1 MGLYAVWHNAFLP
14 IFAFFK
20 LYNKSFL
27 KTPTMNYRYFIANKP
42 YNVICQFTPDNE
54 GQKTLADL
62 NFTFPKDV
70 YAIGRLDLDSEG
82 LLLLTS
88 DRSLNH
94 RLLNPQFAHERT
106 YLAQVEDIITE
117 KALQQLREG
126 VDIKIDKKI
135 HHTLPAKARIIVD
148 PSVYFNGNAIWER
161 EPPAKASGNKPMSWV
176 EIMLTEGKNRQ
187 VRRMCAKVGHACL
200 RLIRVK
206 IEDLTLGNLGV
217 NDVKELSK
225 KEMYQLL
232 DLNEN
237 M

>member
-1 MGLYAVWHNAFLP
+1 MF
-14 IFAFFK
+14 
-20 LYNKSFL
+20 
-27 KTPTMNYRYFIANKP
+27 RYFIANKP
-42 YNVICQFTPDNE
+42 YNVICQFTADSE

-106 YLAQVEDIITE
+106 YLIQVEDVMTDT
-117 KALQQLREG
+117 ALQLLREG

-135 HHTLPAKARIIVD
+135 HHTLPAKARLIED
-148 PSVYFNGNAIWER
+148 PSLYFNQKPIWER
-161 EPPAKASGNKPMSWV
+161 DPPAKSSGNKPMSWV
-176 EIMLTEGKNRQ
+176 EITLTEGKNRQ

-206 IEDLTLGNLGV
+206 IVDLSLGDLGV
-217 NDVKELSK
+217 NEVIELNK
-225 KEMYQLL
+225 NDMYNLL
-232 DLNEN
+232 KL
-237 M
+237 

>member
-1 MGLYAVWHNAFLP
+1 MF
-14 IFAFFK
+14 
-20 LYNKSFL
+20 
-27 KTPTMNYRYFIANKP
+27 RYFIANKP
-42 YNVICQFTPDNE
+42 YNVICQFTADNE

-62 NFTFPKDV
+62 NFTFPKDA

-106 YLAQVEDIITE
+106 YLVQVEEVITE

-126 VDIKIDKKI
+126 VDIKIEKKI
-135 HHTLPAKARIIVD
+135 HHTLPAKARLVED
-148 PSVYFNGNAIWER
+148 PSLYFNGNAIWER
-161 EPPAKASGNKPMSWV
+161 DPPAKASANRPMSWV
-176 EIMLTEGKNRQ
+176 EITLTEGKNRQ

-206 IEDLTLGNLGV
+206 IGNLSLGDLEV
-217 NDVKELSK
+217 NEIKELSR
-225 KEMYQLL
+225 EDMYKLL
-232 DLNEN
+232 NL
-237 M
+237 